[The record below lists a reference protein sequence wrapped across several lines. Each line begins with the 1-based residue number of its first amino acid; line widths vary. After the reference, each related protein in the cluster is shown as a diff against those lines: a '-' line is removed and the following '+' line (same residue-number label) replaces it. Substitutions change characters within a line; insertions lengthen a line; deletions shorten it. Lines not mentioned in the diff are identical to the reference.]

1 VIQLVNK
8 VNGKYFSLEDQKNVT
23 EIAQVLGVAFYNH
36 RKLLQRGRA
45 TKFDYLIRN
54 NIITRKNLEDAM
66 AIARTKKDGAES
78 VLMNSFNVTK
88 GDIGKSL
95 GAFYNTGFIAFDE
108 KMVIPGQLLKGLR
121 PKFLKDNL
129 FVPVRK
135 SDSKIVIAMENPEY
149 LPGQDAVLR
158 VLRSAKRRYHYDD

>member
-1 VIQLVNK
+1 VAPVKFKKYLLGVIQLVNK

-23 EIAQVLGVAFYNH
+23 EIAQVLGIAFYNH

-45 TKFDYLIRN
+45 SKFDYLIRN

-66 AIARTKKDGAES
+66 ALARTKKDSAES

-95 GAFYNTGFIAFDE
+95 GAFYNTGFIAFEE
-108 KMVIPGQLLKGLR
+108 KMVIPGQLLCA
-121 PKFLKDNL
+121 
-129 FVPVRK
+129 RK
-135 SDSKIVIAMENPEY
+135 KI
-149 LPGQDAVLR
+149 
-158 VLRSAKRRYHYDD
+158 